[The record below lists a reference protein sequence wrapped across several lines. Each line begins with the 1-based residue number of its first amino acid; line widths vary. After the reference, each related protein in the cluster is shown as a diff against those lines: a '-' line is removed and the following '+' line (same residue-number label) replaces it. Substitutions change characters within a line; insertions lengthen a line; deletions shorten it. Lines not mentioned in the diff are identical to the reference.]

1 MKYLV
6 YSTPKTVKRL
16 DKLVGKKSSHKSTK
30 HRPASSWIEKE
41 NFNQS
46 YVHIG
51 QSNQEW
57 TK

>member
-6 YSTPKTVKRL
+6 YSTPKTAKRL
-16 DKLVGKKSSHKSTK
+16 DKFVGKKSSHKSTK
-30 HRPASSWIEKE
+30 QRPASSWIEKE

-51 QSNQEW
+51 
-57 TK
+57 